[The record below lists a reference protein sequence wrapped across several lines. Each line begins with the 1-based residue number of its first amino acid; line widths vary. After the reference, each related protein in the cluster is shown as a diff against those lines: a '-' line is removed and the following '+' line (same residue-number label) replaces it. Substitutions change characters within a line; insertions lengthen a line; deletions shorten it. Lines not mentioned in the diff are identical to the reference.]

1 VELKALGCILRKRSI
16 AIKER
21 DRIESHRRSSRRA
34 AKANRHPRGNEV
46 NSRSIASEGEA
57 IVARLF
63 ACIITVLALLGIS
76 PVTTSA
82 QSLSAEGQKPGLKVE
97 IRELKR
103 DDGGMVTLR
112 FQISNDSDGDFSACS
127 LRESGS
133 DPCNSLTG
141 VHLIDAAN
149 KKKYL
154 VVRDSAK
161 KCVCAALDNVR
172 KGSKANLWAKFPA
185 PPDNVQK
192 MTVVVP
198 QFEPIENVPVSR

>member
-1 VELKALGCILRKRSI
+1 M
-16 AIKER
+16 
-21 DRIESHRRSSRRA
+21 
-34 AKANRHPRGNEV
+34 
-46 NSRSIASEGEA
+46 
-57 IVARLF
+57 ARLF
-63 ACIITVLALLGIS
+63 ACIVAASALLAIAPGRA
-76 PVTTSA
+76 TA
-82 QSLSAEGQKPGLKVE
+82 QSLPAEGQKPGLKIE

-112 FQISNDSDGDFSACS
+112 FQISNDGDGDFSACS

-154 VVRDSAK
+154 VVRDSTK
-161 KCVCAALDNVR
+161 KCVCANMDSIR
-172 KGSKANLWAKFPA
+172 RGGKANLWAKFPA
-185 PPDNVQK
+185 PPDTVQK

-198 QFEPIENVPVSR
+198 QFEPIENVPISR

>member
-1 VELKALGCILRKRSI
+1 V
-16 AIKER
+16 
-21 DRIESHRRSSRRA
+21 
-34 AKANRHPRGNEV
+34 
-46 NSRSIASEGEA
+46 SRS
-57 IVARLF
+57 F
-63 ACIITVLALLGIS
+63 ACFIAFVALLEMR
-76 PVTTSA
+76 PATASA
-82 QSLSAEGQKPGLKVE
+82 QSLSAEGQKPGLKVD

-103 DDGGMVTLR
+103 DDGSMVTLR

-127 LRESGS
+127 LRESGG

-141 VHLIDAAN
+141 VHLIDGSN

-161 KCVCAALDNVR
+161 NCVCAKLDNIR
-172 KGSKANLWAKFPA
+172 KGAKANLWAKFPA